1 MNESVLSVFFWE
13 NIEIM
18 QLTQMK
24 QMLPDISL
32 KDQ

>member
-18 QLTQMK
+18 QLTLMK